1 MRARM
6 ENEIGAESKT
16 RLNIK
21 QGHGGLVDVEFLA
34 QMMALSH
41 GHRNR
46 ELRVRNTMGLLN
58 ALDKLH
64 LLSHEDAVVIDDDY
78 RFLSRLENRLRI
90 ESDQPAWALPTLP
103 AALRPLARRMGFEG
117 VDGAARMLHE
127 LAERR
132 DRVREIFERYFAAEL
147 ARVD

>member
-46 ELRVRNTMGLLN
+46 ELRVRDTMGLLTRSTN
-58 ALDKLH
+58 FTCSA
-64 LLSHEDAVVIDDDY
+64 HEDAIMIEDDY

-90 ESDQPAWALPTLP
+90 ESDQPAWALPTSP

-117 VDGAARMLHE
+117 MDGAARMLHE

-132 DRVREIFERYFAAEL
+132 DRVREIFDRYFAAEL
-147 ARVD
+147 AD